1 MPHFGR
7 DASNRGTSSLSA
19 MRAVCISVMTRNS
32 MISKP
37 WRAFRAWRET
47 LALALLGI
55 AFAGVAA
62 GAPAEPASCRTV
74 RLSDVGWT
82 DVTATTA
89 LLTQVLRGLGYDPQ
103 TTLLSVPVTYAVMKG
118 GNIDVFLGNWMPAQ
132 TRDRQPYIDDH
143 SIEIIRENLTG
154 AKSTLA
160 VPSYTYDAGIKDFSD
175 IQRFGP
181 ALSFT

>member
-1 MPHFGR
+1 
-7 DASNRGTSSLSA
+7 
-19 MRAVCISVMTRNS
+19 

-47 LALALLGI
+47 LAVALLGF

-62 GAPAEPASCRTV
+62 AAPSEPASCRTV

-103 TTLLSVPVTYAVMKG
+103 TTLLSA
-118 GNIDVFLGNWMPAQ
+118 
-132 TRDRQPYIDDH
+132 
-143 SIEIIRENLTG
+143 
-154 AKSTLA
+154 
-160 VPSYTYDAGIKDFSD
+160 FS
-175 IQRFGP
+175 
-181 ALSFT
+181 A